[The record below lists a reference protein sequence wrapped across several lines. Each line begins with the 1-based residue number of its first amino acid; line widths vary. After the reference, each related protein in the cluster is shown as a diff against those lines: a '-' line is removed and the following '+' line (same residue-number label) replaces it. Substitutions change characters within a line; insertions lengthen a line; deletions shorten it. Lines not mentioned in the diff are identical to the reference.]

1 MRRGDRPVNSLLEE
15 YVEFDHG
22 SKPVPV
28 ITQASTRSLEDIIK
42 RRIKDEAFDD
52 VVRKV
57 STLTISATF
66 DSF

>member
-1 MRRGDRPVNSLLEE
+1 MNSLLEE
-15 YVEFDHG
+15 YVEFEHG

-57 STLTISATF
+57 
-66 DSF
+66 